1 MLVSGVPDMCTYHF
15 LCAVESQL
23 RRNTPRGLDGCGPI
37 HLCRQKIGSL
47 LIAVL
52 CNAGS
57 LAPIDRLSTIAY
69 GEAEDPAW
77 SCRSNA
83 TDVAKNP
90 SAQKL
95 CVKSTIVSLK
105 SELPARHVTA
115 AMITAI
121 QPTISYGRTAQSG
134 FLTTATDLDP
144 YPYQVG
150 YGNRFATEAIPGTLP
165 QGRNTPQK
173 CKYDLFS
180 EQLNGTP
187 FVSARSSQQHA
198 WFYRIRPSVAHRPVT
213 MSVDNPNLAA
223 SFAVSNLSTKFLPRD
238 QSWGAFPIPDDSD
251 PVDFVQGLKTIGGH
265 GDAMIKE
272 GLAVHTYTA
281 NLSMG
286 KTAFCN
292 NDGDF
297 LILPQQGRLDIQT
310 EFGHLMVRPGELVV
324 IPAGIRF
331 KVKLPDGSAR
341 GYIQEIF
348 GTHYELPELG
358 PVGSNGMAMPRDFEY
373 PVASFDVDQTT
384 WTIVVKLAGRLFEYE
399 QEHTPFDVVAWH
411 GNYAPYK
418 YATEKFVNSAT
429 VEKEQSDPSIYCVLM
444 AKSKTPGVALTELL
458 VFTPRWS
465 VTTNSFRPPYYH
477 RNVCTELMGMI
488 YGEWKGSATLLE
500 PGGLTYEPS
509 LMPHGESY
517 ERWREATTTELL
529 PERINE
535 NTLAFMLHISGHIA
549 LTDFALEKSGT
560 LHEIQANFWDGFD
573 GGFTKHIDQID
584 RDLDSAGLDGLRR
597 TDKAQEAK
605 EIEGE

>member
-1 MLVSGVPDMCTYHF
+1 MCTYHF

-509 LMPHGESY
+509 LMPHGGKSSST
-517 ERWREATTTELL
+517 REPTSLC
-529 PERINE
+529 
-535 NTLAFMLHISGHIA
+535 
-549 LTDFALEKSGT
+549 
-560 LHEIQANFWDGFD
+560 
-573 GGFTKHIDQID
+573 
-584 RDLDSAGLDGLRR
+584 
-597 TDKAQEAK
+597 
-605 EIEGE
+605 